1 LNPEIFDTL
10 PALGTRGVVIEGYGI
25 GSIPFLKRDLLPGV
39 KRLLE
44 RGIAV
49 AITTQSLFDGT
60 DLGLYEVGKSCLAM
74 GAIEGRDMTVE
85 ALVAKLMWALGQ
97 TADMSEVR
105 RIMAENLAG
114 EVTPDV

>member
-1 LNPEIFDTL
+1 
-10 PALGTRGVVIEGYGI
+10 
-25 GSIPFLKRDLLPGV
+25 V

-60 DLGLYEVGKSCLAM
+60 DLSLYEVGKSCLAM

-105 RIMAENLAG
+105 RIMAANLAG